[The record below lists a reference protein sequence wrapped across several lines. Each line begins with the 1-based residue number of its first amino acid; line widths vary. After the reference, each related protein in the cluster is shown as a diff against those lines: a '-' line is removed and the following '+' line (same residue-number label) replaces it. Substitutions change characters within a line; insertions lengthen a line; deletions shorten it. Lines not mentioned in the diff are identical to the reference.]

1 MKKALVS
8 LVLVL
13 CLLAGAA
20 MAENVNLESAMPVV
34 KEKVSVSIALRPNGD
49 SVNFKTENNWLC
61 QYIEKFSNLDINWI
75 LLDPATANER
85 IPIMLNSGEMP
96 DAMWGNAFSPANLV
110 QYGQIQNIFRPVNDL
125 IQYMPT
131 FSAYLEAHPNTEDA
145 LKASDGNMY
154 GFPSFPNVYNYSLAF
169 FVNNEW
175 LKNVGLEQPHTLAE
189 FKDMLIAF
197 RDQDANG
204 NGDPNDEI
212 PWTGAWDTEQSE
224 RCFILSAYGY
234 VKNNSGKDNL
244 FLDTHAEERTLVYLP
259 LEERYK
265 DYLQYMHELWEENLI
280 DHDMFTQSET
290 QVQAICMDNRT
301 GFSSMSAPYVY
312 APENQEAWDSIN
324 LLVDQEGHT
333 PAMTGTNLFGN
344 AAMFVINADCDDEKA
359 AALANLADFC
369 YTLEGWAFLT
379 YGPEAGTELDWN
391 HNGHYYDAE
400 SNSIMYNMPADM
412 TSPWLHRVTNLTIY
426 SAPGF
431 NSQGYDPYRLEYAK
445 VYPDSAIGQ
454 LYKNGVVDRRDMEQ
468 EKARSAYYVD
478 AIPAFFFTPED
489 QERATELSVPL
500 DDYAFSMEA
509 SFITGEASI
518 ENDYDTFIETLKA
531 YGAEEYIALCNK
543 YFSGN

>member
-13 CLLAGAA
+13 CLMAGTA

-34 KEKVSVSIALRPNGD
+34 KEKISVSIAVRPQG
-49 SVNFKTENNWLC
+49 SAVNFSPESNWFC
-61 QYIEKFSNLDINWI
+61 QYLDKFSNLDINWI
-75 LLDPATANER
+75 LLDPSTADER
-85 IPIMLNSGEMP
+85 VPIMLNSDEMP
-96 DAMWGNAFSPANLV
+96 DAIWGQPFNPNNLV

-125 IQYMPT
+125 IQYMPA
-131 FSAYLEAHPNTEDA
+131 FSAYLDEHPITAQA

-154 GFPSFPNVYNYSLAF
+154 GFPAFPNVYNYTLAF
-169 FVNNEW
+169 FVNNKW
-175 LKNVGLEQPHTLAE
+175 LKNVGLEQPNTLAE

-265 DYLQYMHELWEENLI
+265 DYLQYMHELWEEGLI

-290 QVQAICMDNRT
+290 QVQAICMDNKT
-301 GFSSMSAPYVY
+301 GFSSMSAPYEY
-312 APENQEAWDSIN
+312 APENQEAWDAIN

-333 PAMTGTNLFGN
+333 PAMTGPKLFV
-344 AAMFVINADCDDEKA
+344 ATYFVMNADCDDEKA

-369 YTLEGWAFLT
+369 YTLEAYGFLT
-379 YGPEAGTELDWN
+379 YGPEAGTDLDWN
-391 HNGHYYDAE
+391 NNGHYYDAE
-400 SNSIMYNMPADM
+400 SNTIMYNMPADL
-412 TSPWLHRVTNLTIY
+412 TSTWVHRVTNL
-426 SAPGF
+426 SLWLSPGF
-431 NSQGYDPYRLEYAK
+431 HTSGYNPYKLEYAK

-454 LYKNGVVDRRDMEQ
+454 LFKDGVVDRRDEEQ
-468 EKARSAYYVD
+468 LKLRSKYYVD
-478 AIPAFFFTPED
+478 AIPDFFFTPED

-509 SFITGEASI
+509 RFITGEASI